1 MEWQHWLGAPGLRLS
16 SPHTCSPISSG
27 GARTITL
34 CVLTKHYA
42 WCSCSHESEG
52 ANGRRNATGN
62 VRKLWQLAEPTVDG
76 QHVRCSLAPCRRFPL
91 ERLTSQMGV
100 LYYVAGR
107 WMKVPAAKLVWSLT
121 QGREGLSGLPHHKKP
136 AQSGLTEG
144 WVIYPPYRM
153 GVPSLTM
160 KHLYV
165 VVLLVRQAK
174 RSITF

>member
-1 MEWQHWLGAPGLRLS
+1 
-16 SPHTCSPISSG
+16 
-27 GARTITL
+27 
-34 CVLTKHYA
+34 
-42 WCSCSHESEG
+42 
-52 ANGRRNATGN
+52 
-62 VRKLWQLAEPTVDG
+62 
-76 QHVRCSLAPCRRFPL
+76 
-91 ERLTSQMGV
+91 MGV

-121 QGREGLSGLPHHKKP
+121 PGREGLSGLPHHKKP

-165 VVLLVRQAK
+165 VVLLSTASKKIYYVLKHALDDIPCTYLHIK
-174 RSITF
+174 PHWLELSYVIDAGTGEF